1 MNNLYKDYTKT
12 DMKKINLLIILV
24 TMLTTTQKIIQAQC
38 TAWTNL
44 QATDSI
50 FTNPAFGNA
59 TTPEADKLH
68 RPYDYLAT
76 VAGGVKVYNNNA
88 SGSPYTVSTIPKTS
102 LGNLDA
108 INLFQDSIWL
118 YVCLGNIWNTSERA
132 GIAIIDVSNPLIPN
146 VLDVYIYPGLT
157 GGSGAIVVKDNYAY
171 LAANKNGLIIL
182 DISNKSSIQLKSALP
197 FSNTFPHSVTGSSS
211 LYNARGIGLK
221 GNYAY
226 VCYDRGGLRVVDVS
240 NVNSPVQINQYCFYP
255 LTNKVTAYN
264 NIAIHNNLAYVAI
277 DYYGMEILDITNP
290 NSITQVGWW
299 HPNSWADTTNN
310 FSTWAN
316 SNGHANELA
325 YDSICKKIYLAAG
338 KSDIVVIDVS
348 NPSAP
353 TTCQKYGSTS
363 DTYGTWGLDLFDEK
377 IHVAYIWSVAAP
389 PYSNYTGYK
398 ILSTNCTATSM
409 NENNNSLFN
418 FTLFPNPTSGNIH
431 LDMIGQR
438 LKNTKIHNLIGELL
452 QEYTTT
458 DFSITNLPSGIYF
471 VTTQTDKATF
481 TSKLIKQ

>member
-1 MNNLYKDYTKT
+1 
-12 DMKKINLLIILV
+12 MKKINLLIIWAAI
-24 TMLTTTQKIIQAQC
+24 LTTTPKPTQAQC
-38 TAWTNL
+38 TAWYNL

-76 VAGGVKVYNNNA
+76 VAGGVKVYDNNA

-118 YVCLGNIWNTSERA
+118 YVCLGNIWNTSEMA
-132 GIAIIDVSNPLIPN
+132 GLAIIDVSNPLIPT
-146 VLDVYIYPGLT
+146 VLDVYVHSGLT
-157 GGSGAIVVKDNYAY
+157 GGSGAVVVKGNYAY

-182 DISNKSSIQLKSALP
+182 DISNKSSIQLKSTIP
-197 FSNTFPHSVTGSSS
+197 FSNTFPHSTTGSSS
-211 LYNARGIGLK
+211 LYNARGVGLK

-226 VCYDRGGLRVVDVS
+226 VCYDRGGLRIVDVS
-240 NVNSPVQINQYCFYP
+240 NVNSPFQINQYCFTP
-255 LTNKVTAYN
+255 LIDKVTAYN

-277 DYYGMEILDITNP
+277 DYYGMEILDISNP

-325 YDSICKKIYLAAG
+325 YDSICSKIYLAAG
-338 KSDIVVIDVS
+338 KSDVVAIDVS
-348 NPSAP
+348 NPSTP
-353 TTCQKYGSTS
+353 ITCQTYGSTS
-363 DTYGTWGLDLFDEK
+363 DAYGTWGLDFFDEK
-377 IHVAYIWSVAAP
+377 IHLAYIWSVAAP

-398 ILSTNCTATSM
+398 ILQTNCTATNV
-409 NENNNSLFN
+409 NENSNSLFS
-418 FTLFPNPTSGNIH
+418 FTPSPNPTSGNVH
-431 LDMIGQR
+431 L
-438 LKNTKIHNLIGELL
+438 NTQGHKIKSIKIFTLTGELL
-452 QEYTTT
+452 QEYFTT
-458 DFSITNLPSGIYF
+458 DFSIANLSNGIYF
-471 VTTQTDKATF
+471 ITTQTDKSTF
-481 TSKLIKQ
+481 INKIIKQ